1 MRAVAAG
8 AVPRTALVL
17 IAAVSVL
24 WGLNWPAMKL
34 AVGELSPWTFRVA
47 CVAVA
52 GGGLMLV
59 ARVWGERLLPRRD
72 EWLPLAGVSLFSVTA
87 WHLFSAFGLTH
98 IEGGRAA
105 VVAYSMPAWAALFSA
120 LYLHERLGAR
130 QLAALALGMAGV
142 AVLTGPDVLAGSPLG
157 PLLMTGAA
165 VSWAAGIVLLK
176 RRDWSIGIVPHTGWQ
191 LLLGGVP
198 IVLAWLALEPDPDL
212 SRLTWRGLLGAGY
225 AATVALIFCFTAY
238 NKIVTMLP
246 ATVAALSTLAI
257 PVVGLVSSALLL
269 GEPLGAREVVA
280 LALVAG
286 SIGLVLRPRRA
297 EEAAASG

>member
-1 MRAVAAG
+1 
-8 AVPRTALVL
+8 
-17 IAAVSVL
+17 
-24 WGLNWPAMKL
+24 MKL
-34 AVGELSPWTFRVA
+34 AVGELSPWTFRAA
-47 CVAVA
+47 CVIVA
-52 GGGLMLV
+52 GSGLMLV
-59 ARVWGERLLPRRD
+59 GRLWGERLLPRRD
-72 EWLPLAGVSLFSVTA
+72 EWLPLASVSLFSVTA

-120 LYLHERLGAR
+120 LFLKERLGPR

-142 AVLTGPDVLAGSPLG
+142 AVLTGPDLVAGSPLG

-165 VSWAAGIVLLK
+165 ISWAAGIVLLK
-176 RRDWSIGIVPHTGWQ
+176 RTAWSISIVPHTGWQ
-191 LLLGGVP
+191 LIIGGVP
-198 IVLAWLALEPDPDL
+198 IVLAWLVLEPAPDL
-212 SRLTWRGLLGAGY
+212 SRLTWRGVLGAGY

-269 GEPLGAREVVA
+269 GEPLGWRELLA
-280 LALVAG
+280 LLLVAG
-286 SIGLVLRPRRA
+286 SIALVLRPRRA
-297 EEAAASG
+297 EEAASG

>member
-1 MRAVAAG
+1 M
-8 AVPRTALVL
+8 L

-47 CVAVA
+47 CVLIAS
-52 GGGLMLV
+52 GGLMLV
-59 ARVWGERLLPRRD
+59 GRLWGERLLPRRD
-72 EWLPLAGVSLFSVTA
+72 EWVPLAGVSLFSVTA

-120 LYLHERLGAR
+120 LFLHERLGPR

-165 VSWAAGIVLLK
+165 ISWAAGIILLK

-191 LLLGGVP
+191 LIIGGVP
-198 IVLAWLALEPDPDL
+198 IILAWLVLEPDPDL

-269 GEPLGAREVVA
+269 GEPLGLREVVA
-280 LALVAG
+280 LLLVAG